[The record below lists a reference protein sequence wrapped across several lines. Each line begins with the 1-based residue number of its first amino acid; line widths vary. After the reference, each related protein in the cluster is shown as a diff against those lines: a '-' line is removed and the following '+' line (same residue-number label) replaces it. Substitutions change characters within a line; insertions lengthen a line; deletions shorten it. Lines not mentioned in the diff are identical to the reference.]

1 VVLVGVVRVNERYE
15 DEGIWLMYFM
25 YLYKIENEI
34 FCDCFKWGRKG
45 IEGEMKRVN
54 KTMYNV
60 RLFRIITYMLIK
72 MTKSHLTTFII
83 LSKQVSLCLNING
96 QLTYW

>member
-1 VVLVGVVRVNERYE
+1 VNGIYEGERV
-15 DEGIWLMYFM
+15 WLMYFI

-34 FCDCFKWGRKG
+34 FCNYFKWGRKWT
-45 IEGEMKRVN
+45 EGEMERVI

-60 RLFRIITYMLIK
+60 RLFKIITYMLIK

-83 LSKQVSLCLNING
+83 LSKQISLYLNING
-96 QLTYW
+96 QLTYC